1 MSGPAP
7 AEALVALGARA
18 GARYEATMRVAAQP
32 LSPESY
38 SLYGDVIMASPHGE
52 PGRPANRG
60 TARRFNPLA
69 PVEDLRPGAAT
80 LNVFVFR
87 CSPRLDFP
95 LPVTLLEKHP
105 SSTQVFLPMNARRY
119 LVLVA
124 RGGDRPDLGSLA
136 AFIATGAQGVS
147 YRPGVWHHPMIA
159 LDAEIDF
166 SCLVWEDG
174 TASDC
179 VEVAYPEGEIEIVL
193 D

>member
-1 MSGPAP
+1 M
-7 AEALVALGARA
+7 LVGLGAPVCA
-18 GARYEATMRVAAQP
+18 GYDARMRVVAQP
-32 LSPESY
+32 LRPESY
-38 SLYGDVIMASPHGE
+38 SLYGDVIMAAPRGE

-60 TARRFNPLA
+60 TARRFNHLGA
-69 PVEDLRPGAAT
+69 VEDLRPGASA
-80 LNVFVFR
+80 LNVCVFR

-105 SSTQVFLPMNARRY
+105 ASTQVFVPMNARRY
-119 LVLVA
+119 LVIVA
-124 RGGDRPDLGSLA
+124 RGGDRPDLGTLA
-136 AFIATGAQGVS
+136 AFIAMGAQGVS

-174 TASDC
+174 SEADC
-179 VEVAYPEGEIEIVL
+179 VEVAYPEGEIEVAL

>member
-1 MSGPAP
+1 
-7 AEALVALGARA
+7 
-18 GARYEATMRVAAQP
+18 MRVAAQP
-32 LSPESY
+32 LSPEAY
-38 SLYGDVIMASPHGE
+38 SLYGDVIMAAPRGE

-60 TARRFNPLA
+60 TARRYDHLA
-69 PVEDLRPGAAT
+69 SVEDLRPGAAT
-80 LNVFVFR
+80 LNVCVFR
-87 CSPRLDFP
+87 CSPRLAFP
-95 LPVTLLEKHP
+95 LPVLLLEKHP

-124 RGGDRPDLGSLA
+124 RGGDTPELGSLA

-174 TASDC
+174 SESDC
-179 VEVAYPEGEIEIVL
+179 VEVAYPEGEIEVVL